1 IGAPILRRTMR
12 KRVTALKAATTGGIV
27 AFTIALLSIV
37 VGRIN
42 GWRQSLDLQSSFVRG
57 GKHIMEVDGV
67 LTAYGW
73 LMLAQ
78 TTAVFV
84 TLGVIV
90 AMFVWYTIG
99 EPDPN

>member
-1 IGAPILRRTMR
+1 MR